1 MLRLYKV
8 VCERG
13 AGEFSVLK
21 AGPKVLHLVFLTLIV
36 SHLFLA
42 VIRSG
47 IEISTSDIGL
57 APKGTILSVVGR
69 AFSDSPR
76 SCCIERLRLAGGRGW
91 ISARLGGS
99 FSGDRRIVE
108 LVGVDDR

>member
-1 MLRLYKV
+1 MN
-8 VCERG
+8 
-13 AGEFSVLK
+13 A
-21 AGPKVLHLVFLTLIV
+21 PLIA
-36 SHLFLA
+36 SHLSLT